1 MTMFLSCSKS
11 DDTPEPAP
19 KPDPDDTAT
28 LVDGG
33 VVKPE
38 VGGPNQPNQVF
49 VKLATNK
56 QSHAK
61 RDSWDFG
68 FYCGEDF
75 RVIINNTIK
84 MAAKQL
90 ETTDITQSQE
100 IDTEVGVGPSTRAVW
115 GYVDSPYGELK
126 SPKNTKGRQTAIAE
140 ISDKDEENKVYLV
153 NMGNEVGTETPK
165 TGSTALDGKHR
176 GWKKVRITRTGNDY
190 TIAYADLT
198 ESTFKT
204 ITVKKNPEYNFV
216 FVSLN
221 TGKEVEVQP
230 KKADWDLSFTG
241 ITNYTATVQGGTLED
256 GITYYFADMVLSNIY
271 SGTRVYRVN
280 VPDAFRDEEYKKYTK
295 DKAEKIDFKDQ
306 KLNNQLIIGSSW
318 RSTFGGATL
327 KGTIFYIIKDTQGN
341 YFKMKFLAVTNDQGV
356 RGYPVFEY
364 ELF

>member
-1 MTMFLSCSKS
+1 
-11 DDTPEPAP
+11 
-19 KPDPDDTAT
+19 
-28 LVDGG
+28 
-33 VVKPE
+33 
-38 VGGPNQPNQVF
+38 
-49 VKLATNK
+49 
-56 QSHAK
+56 
-61 RDSWDFG
+61 
-68 FYCGEDF
+68 
-75 RVIINNTIK
+75 

-221 TGKEVEVQP
+221 TGKEVEV
-230 KKADWDLSFTG
+230 
-241 ITNYTATVQGGTLED
+241 
-256 GITYYFADMVLSNIY
+256 
-271 SGTRVYRVN
+271 
-280 VPDAFRDEEYKKYTK
+280 
-295 DKAEKIDFKDQ
+295 
-306 KLNNQLIIGSSW
+306 
-318 RSTFGGATL
+318 
-327 KGTIFYIIKDTQGN
+327 
-341 YFKMKFLAVTNDQGV
+341 
-356 RGYPVFEY
+356 
-364 ELF
+364 